1 MPTSSYPK
9 PSIHPSA
16 CVARNATVIGDVTL
30 GAQSCVLFNATL
42 RGDCG
47 GRIVVGARSNIQEL
61 ACLHVPVGGQ
71 VIVGDGV
78 TVGHAAVLHGCTV
91 GDGTLVG
98 MGAVVLDGARIG
110 KRCLIG
116 AGALVTG
123 KMDAPDG
130 MMILGSPARVVRELT
145 QKELDGLAENADEYV
160 RIGEELAREGLLERR
175 SCAEGQ
181 LA

>member
-1 MPTSSYPK
+1 MSYPK
-9 PSIHPSA
+9 PTIDPIA
-16 CVARNATVIGDVTL
+16 FIAGNATVIGDVAI

-47 GRIVVGARSNIQEL
+47 GRIVIGERSNVQEL

-71 VIVGDGV
+71 VIVGDDV
-78 TVGHAAVLHGCTV
+78 SVGHAAVLHGCTV

-98 MGAVVLDGARIG
+98 MGAIVLDGARIG
-110 KRCLIG
+110 KRCLVG

-130 MMILGSPARVVRELT
+130 VMILGSPARVVRELT
-145 QKELDGLAENADEYV
+145 QKELDGLAENAAEYV
-160 RIGEELAREGLLERR
+160 RIGEELAREGLLDQG
-175 SCAEGQ
+175 SCTEGQ
-181 LA
+181 PA